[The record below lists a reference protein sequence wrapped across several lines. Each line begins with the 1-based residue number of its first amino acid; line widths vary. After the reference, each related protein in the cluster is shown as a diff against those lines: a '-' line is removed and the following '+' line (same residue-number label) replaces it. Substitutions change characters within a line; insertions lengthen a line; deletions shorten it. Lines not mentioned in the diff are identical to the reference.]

1 MKELIEKVVKLIDVK
16 SMVTLSLTGV
26 FAYLSIIGKL
36 EPADFMMIFAMIMAF
51 YFSKKE
57 TK

>member
-26 FAYLSIIGKL
+26 FAYLSIVGKL
-36 EPADFMMIFAMIMAF
+36 EPADFMMIFAMIMTF
-51 YFSKKE
+51 YFAKKE

>member
-36 EPADFMMIFAMIMAF
+36 EPADFMMIFTMIMTF
-51 YFSKKE
+51 YFTKKE

>member
-26 FAYLSIIGKL
+26 FAYLSIIGRL
-36 EPADFMMIFAMIMAF
+36 EPADFMMIFAMIMTF
-51 YFSKKE
+51 YFAKKE

>member
-26 FAYLSIIGKL
+26 FAYLSIVGKL
-36 EPADFMMIFAMIMAF
+36 EPADFMMIFAMIMTF
-51 YFSKKE
+51 YFAKKD
-57 TK
+57 K

>member
-36 EPADFMMIFAMIMAF
+36 EPADFMMIFAMIMTF
-51 YFSKKE
+51 YFAKKD
-57 TK
+57 K

>member
-1 MKELIEKVVKLIDVK
+1 MKDLIEKIVKLIDVK
-16 SMVTLSLTGV
+16 SLVTLSLTGV

-36 EPADFMMIFAMIMAF
+36 EPADFMMIFAMIMTF
-51 YFSKKE
+51 YFAKKD